1 MPTVDEQVTVY
12 EAVGGT
18 AFFTGLVDRFY
29 ERVETDELLRPMYP
43 NDLSGAKDR
52 LTLFLV
58 QYWGGPTTYSDER
71 GHPRLRMRHSPF
83 AVDSAARDAWLRAMT
98 DALEEAPPAEPV
110 RSAMIEYFVRS
121 ADFMRNTADPE
132 SPTESSL

>member
-1 MPTVDEQVTVY
+1 MSEQQVTVF

-18 AFFTGLVDRFY
+18 PFFTALVDRFY

-43 NDLSGAKDR
+43 NDLTGAKER

-71 GHPRLRMRHSPF
+71 GHPRLRMRHNPF
-83 AVDSAARDAWLRAMT
+83 AVDTAARDAWLRAMIG
-98 DALEEAPPAEPV
+98 ALEADPPAEPM
-110 RSAMIEYFVRS
+110 RSALIEYFVRS
-121 ADFMRNTADPE
+121 ADFMRNTPDAESAPE
-132 SPTESSL
+132 SAL